1 MNLPSVSRPGS
12 ESQPNFTNKGAAA
25 RLAHHLGCFRWVIC
39 TILLLGVMKNYMDRQ
54 VIGVLKTTLQH
65 DLGWSEID
73 YGNLVFVFQAAYAL
87 GMVLVG
93 RFIDRVGTR
102 LGYALAMGFWSLAS
116 FAHGMASSFTSFL
129 VARFAL
135 GLGESAVFPASMK
148 AIAEWFPNKER
159 ALATGIFNAGT
170 NLGAIATPLI
180 VPWIVVH
187 WGWRAAFFL
196 LGGIGFV
203 WLALWLWAYRRPQ
216 EHSFCS
222 PAELE
227 HIYSD
232 RVRHPIDL
240 KTINVIQTDV
250 DPINLRKAD
259 VKRIG
264 VSWFKLL
271 GHRQTW
277 AFVLAKFITDPIWWF
292 YLFWI
297 PDFLQREHGL
307 DLLHIGMP
315 IVVIYLIADAGS
327 VAGGWASS
335 SLIRHGRTVNAS
347 RKTAMLI
354 CAVCV
359 VPIVFAPKIA
369 SMWGAVLV
377 IGLAAAAHQG
387 FSCNLF
393 TLSSDMFP
401 TTVVASVVGIG
412 GMAGAVG
419 GMLIAKIVSYFL
431 QRTHS
436 YAVPFFLAGSAY
448 LIALAIIQGLAPK
461 LKPVELSAAEI

>member
-1 MNLPSVSRPGS
+1 LGVAVATVATGDGNAPQVCFMNLPSVLKPVPKSKTS
-12 ESQPNFTNKGAAA
+12 AAA
-25 RLAHHLGCFRWVIC
+25 QLAHHIGRFRWVIC
-39 TILLLGVMKNYMDRQ
+39 TLLLLGVMKNYMDRQ

-65 DLGWSEID
+65 DLGWNEID
-73 YGNLVFVFQAAYAL
+73 YGNLVFAFQAAYAV

-102 LGYALAMGFWSLAS
+102 LGYALAMAFWSLAS
-116 FAHGMASSFTSFL
+116 IAHGLASSFTGFL

-135 GLGESAVFPASMK
+135 GLGESAVFPASLK
-148 AIAEWFPNKER
+148 AVAEWFPKKER
-159 ALATGIFNAGT
+159 ALATGIFNAGS

-180 VPWIVVH
+180 VPWIAVH
-187 WGWRAAFFL
+187 WGWRSAFFL
-196 LGGIGFV
+196 LGGVGFM
-203 WLALWLWAYRRPQ
+203 WLALWLWIYRRPQ
-216 EHSFCS
+216 EHSSCS

-227 HIYSD
+227 YISSD
-232 RVRHPIDL
+232 PVPPQIR
-240 KTINVIQTDV
+240 
-250 DPINLRKAD
+250 A
-259 VKRIG
+259 
-264 VSWFKLL
+264 SWFKLL
-271 GHRQTW
+271 AHRQTW
-277 AFVLAKFITDPIWWF
+277 AFILAKFITDPIWWF

-307 DLLHIGMP
+307 ALLNIGMP
-315 IVVIYLIADAGS
+315 ILVIYLISDAGS
-327 VAGGWASS
+327 VAGGWVSS
-335 SLIRHGRTVNAS
+335 SFIRHGRTVNAS
-347 RKTAMLI
+347 RKFAMLI

-369 SMWGAVLV
+369 SMWGVVLL

-401 TTVVASVVGIG
+401 PTVVASVVGIG
-412 GMAGAVG
+412 GMAGAIG
-419 GMLIAKIVSYFL
+419 GMLIAKLVSGLL

-448 LIALAIIQGLAPK
+448 LIALAVIQALAPR
-461 LKPVELSAAEI
+461 LKPVELEAAEL

>member
-1 MNLPSVSRPGS
+1 VKLVTVKLKNG
-12 ESQPNFTNKGAAA
+12 TAT
-25 RLAHHLGCFRWVIC
+25 RLADHVGRFRWIIC
-39 TILLLGVMKNYMDRQ
+39 TVLLLGVMKNYMDRQ

-73 YGNLVFVFQAAYAL
+73 YGNLVFAFQAAYAL
-87 GMVLVG
+87 GMVVVG

-102 LGYALAMGFWSLAS
+102 LGYALAMASWSLAS
-116 FAHGMASSFTSFL
+116 IASGLASSFTGF
-129 VARFAL
+129 VAARFAL
-135 GLGESAVFPASMK
+135 GFCESGVFPASLK
-148 AIAEWFPNKER
+148 AVAEWFPKKER

-180 VPWIVVH
+180 VPWIAVH
-187 WGWRAAFFL
+187 WGWRSAFYL
-196 LGGIGFV
+196 LGGVGFA
-203 WLALWLWAYRRPQ
+203 WLALWLSVYRRPQ
-216 EHSFCS
+216 DHSSCS

-227 HIYSD
+227 YICSD
-232 RVRHPIDL
+232 PVARPIRVGWL
-240 KTINVIQTDV
+240 
-250 DPINLRKAD
+250 
-259 VKRIG
+259 
-264 VSWFKLL
+264 KLL
-271 GHRQTW
+271 THRQTW
-277 AFVLAKFITDPIWWF
+277 AFVLAKFITDPVWWF

-307 DLLHIGMP
+307 ALLNIGMP
-315 IVVIYLIADAGS
+315 ILVIYLIADAGS
-327 VAGGWASS
+327 VAGGWLSS
-335 SLIRHGRTVNAS
+335 FFIRIGKSVNAS
-347 RKTAMLI
+347 RKLAMLI

-359 VPIVFAPKIA
+359 LPIVFVPKVA
-369 SMWGAVLV
+369 SLWGAVLV
-377 IGLAAAAHQG
+377 IGVAAAAHQG

-401 TTVVASVVGIG
+401 GGVVASVVGIG

-448 LIALAIIQGLAPK
+448 LVALAIVQGLAPK
-461 LKPVELSAAEI
+461 LTPVELGVAQS

>member
-1 MNLPSVSRPGS
+1 MILPSVSRPGS
-12 ESQPNFTNKGAAA
+12 ESQPELNQQEVKKSAAA
-25 RLAHHLGCFRWVIC
+25 QLAHHFGRFRWVIC
-39 TILLLGVMKNYMDRQ
+39 TVLLLGVMKNYMDRQ

-73 YGNLVFVFQAAYAL
+73 YGNLVFAFQAAYAL

-102 LGYALAMGFWSLAS
+102 LGYALAMAFWSVAS
-116 FAHGMASSFTSFL
+116 LAHGIASSFTSFL

-180 VPWIVVH
+180 VPWIAVH

-203 WLALWLWAYRRPQ
+203 WLALWLSVYRRPQ

-222 PAELE
+222 SAELE
-227 HIYSD
+227 YIGSD
-232 RVRHPIDL
+232 RVAASTGL
-240 KTINVIQTDV
+240 NKV
-250 DPINLRKAD
+250 D
-259 VKRIG
+259 VKKIR
-264 VSWFKLL
+264 VSWLKLL
-271 GHRQTW
+271 AHRQTW

-307 DLLHIGMP
+307 DLLHIGLP

-347 RKTAMLI
+347 RKIAMLI

-359 VPIVFAPKIA
+359 TPIVFAPRIA

-436 YAVPFFLAGSAY
+436 YAVPFVLAGSAY

-461 LKPVELSAAEI
+461 LKPVELSVREI